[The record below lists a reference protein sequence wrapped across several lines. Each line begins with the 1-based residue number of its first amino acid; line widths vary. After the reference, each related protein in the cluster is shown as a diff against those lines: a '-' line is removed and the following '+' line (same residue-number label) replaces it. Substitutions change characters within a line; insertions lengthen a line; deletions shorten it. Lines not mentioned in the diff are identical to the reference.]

1 MVLRKNKKFV
11 YIVCLVWIFV
21 ALVNVKAR
29 VISLS
34 YPLQQLKSP
43 PQPEWP
49 IVNGLRQPIWDTGTS
64 LCPLPLF
71 LWTHNKV
78 VSLSGAAHLNR
89 RSATMAMGNGD
100 WDWTPFNDEV
110 IKVHLLSFR
119 HHQKSPRRETI
130 CYISSASQSFAFNLW
145 RLFLFFFT
153 CTWSKCIEFLT
164 ECHYNAHSKLECT
177 GFQYQKRV
185 AL

>member
-1 MVLRKNKKFV
+1 MNIYQPGNQHFWCISTKESILAPCVLA
-11 YIVCLVWIFV
+11 CLVWIFV

-29 VISLS
+29 VIFLS

-89 RSATMAMGNGD
+89 RSATMTMGNGD
-100 WDWTPFNDEV
+100 WDWTQFNDEV
-110 IKVHLLSFR
+110 IKVCLLYFR
-119 HHQKSPRRETI
+119 HHQKSLRRETI
-130 CYISSASQSFAFNLW
+130 CYISWGSQSFAFWNW
-145 RLFLFFFT
+145 
-153 CTWSKCIEFLT
+153 
-164 ECHYNAHSKLECT
+164 
-177 GFQYQKRV
+177 
-185 AL
+185 

>member
-1 MVLRKNKKFV
+1 MYTSTKGSLLAPCVLAF
-11 YIVCLVWIFV
+11 LVRILI

-29 VISLS
+29 VIFLS
-34 YPLQQLKSP
+34 YPLKQVKSP

-49 IVNGLRQPIWDTGTS
+49 IVNGLRQPIWDTATS

-78 VSLSGAAHLNR
+78 VSLSGAVHLNR
-89 RSATMAMGNGD
+89 LSATVAMGNGD
-100 WDWTPFNDEV
+100 WNWTPFNDEV

-130 CYISSASQSFAFNLW
+130 CYISWASQSFAFW
-145 RLFLFFFT
+145 RLSLFCFT
-153 CTWSKCIEFLT
+153 CTWSNCIEFLT
-164 ECHYNAHSKLECT
+164 EYHYNA
-177 GFQYQKRV
+177 
-185 AL
+185 

>member
-1 MVLRKNKKFV
+1 MLQMNIYQPGNQHYWCISTKESILAPCVL
-11 YIVCLVWIFV
+11 VCLVWIFV

-78 VSLSGAAHLNR
+78 VSLSGATDLNR
-89 RSATMAMGNGD
+89 SNTGDGKRCNFNNPSSISAKPKAVL
-100 WDWTPFNDEV
+100 FN
-110 IKVHLLSFR
+110 SR
-119 HHQKSPRRETI
+119 Q
-130 CYISSASQSFAFNLW
+130 Q
-145 RLFLFFFT
+145 
-153 CTWSKCIEFLT
+153 
-164 ECHYNAHSKLECT
+164 T
-177 GFQYQKRV
+177 GI
-185 AL
+185 

>member
-1 MVLRKNKKFV
+1 MLQWLLMKKTFTSLPQWRWWKRHAGPEWWNSSFEMLSRRTVVAWKPTLLV
-11 YIVCLVWIFV
+11 YHPQKKVFWHPLCLPDAWLVWILV

-29 VISLS
+29 VIFFS

-49 IVNGLRQPIWDTGTS
+49 IENGLRQPIWDTVTS

-89 RSATMAMGNGD
+89 RSGRSATMAMGNGD
-100 WDWTPFNDEV
+100 WDWT
-110 IKVHLLSFR
+110 
-119 HHQKSPRRETI
+119 
-130 CYISSASQSFAFNLW
+130 
-145 RLFLFFFT
+145 
-153 CTWSKCIEFLT
+153 
-164 ECHYNAHSKLECT
+164 
-177 GFQYQKRV
+177 
-185 AL
+185 